1 MSIVPMQKV
10 SLLVHRSDQ
19 EELVRQLQ
27 NDGLLHIS
35 DLKESSLAED
45 FPDLVAEDEITDES
59 LEELCSQLTW
69 TIGTLSEHGES
80 EGLLQG
86 FLGARTI
93 LTPEALERTVAGG
106 DPASLIDE
114 TRTMERSYA
123 ELRSRETQIHSQIEF
138 LLPWTELDLPLSEIA
153 STPHAAIIPCIIP
166 DPAEFDALFGA
177 IPDLPLH
184 VEIITRT
191 PENVYCIICYTLTD
205 EERAKEALVSVDYE
219 TLDFEAHGLVGNPR
233 ELIAQYEAELH
244 EIDLERATLE
254 SRARE
259 LAGNLPTL
267 KVFHDHYQSLL
278 DQRRIENF
286 ALSTRESVLIV
297 GWTPRIAY
305 PRLERSIAR
314 FSHVSLA
321 TIEPEPGESP
331 PTVLSNRSPLRP
343 FEVVTELYGM
353 PHQRELDP
361 TPLLAPFFAL
371 FFGLCL
377 TDAGYGVLLAFLVL
391 LLMRKVQGDPK
402 LLKLLLWGAAATV
415 VMGAITGGWFG
426 DAVDRLP
433 FEFLKTARNRL
444 RLFDPFESPMIF
456 FGLSVGLGYIHCMF
470 GRLVELYDNLR
481 QRRIQDALF
490 GPLTWLVLINSIL
503 FGALSLTGLV
513 PRALARPLFALAV
526 LGAVSAIGFSAREEP
541 NPAFRIIM
549 GGINF
554 YMGLTGFVGDTL
566 SYVRLMALGMV
577 TAGIAMAF
585 NTIAGMIGAIPFVG
599 IVLAILVLIA
609 AHHFNLAINVLGA
622 FVHTLRLQ
630 FVEFF
635 PKFYEAGGTIFRP
648 FAREAKY
655 TIVDRSAERS
665 QRARSGRCP
674 KSCEFPE
681 VR

>member
-1 MSIVPMQKV
+1 MQKV
-10 SLLVHRSDQ
+10 SLLVHRSDK

-59 LEELCSQLTW
+59 LEELCSQLAW
-69 TIGTLSEHGES
+69 TIGSLSEYGES
-80 EGLLQG
+80 EGFLQG
-86 FLGARTI
+86 FLGARTV
-93 LTPEALERTVAGG
+93 LTEEALEETVADR
-106 DPASLIDE
+106 DPAPLIDE
-114 TRTMERSYA
+114 TRNMERSYA
-123 ELRSRETQIHSQIEF
+123 ELRSRGTQIHSQMEF
-138 LLPWTELDLPLSEIA
+138 LLPWRELDVPLSEIA
-153 STPHAAIIPCIIP
+153 STPHAAIIPGIIP
-166 DPAEFDALFGA
+166 DPADFEALLEA
-177 IPDLPLH
+177 IADLPLH
-184 VEIITRT
+184 IEIITRT
-191 PENVYCIICYTLTD
+191 PEDTYCVICYTLTD
-205 EERAKEALVSVDYE
+205 EDQAREALASVDFE
-219 TLDFEAHGLVGNPR
+219 TLDFEAHGLVGNPP
-233 ELIAQYEAELH
+233 ELIAQYEAELQ
-244 EIDLERATLE
+244 EIELEREKLE

-259 LAGNLPTL
+259 LAENLPTL
-267 KVFHDHYQSLL
+267 KVLHDHYQSLL
-278 DQRRIENF
+278 NQRRIENL

-297 GWTPRIAY
+297 GWTPQIAY
-305 PRLERSIAR
+305 PKLERASAR
-314 FSHVSLA
+314 FPHVSLGK
-321 TIEPEPGESP
+321 IEPDPGEKP

-353 PHQRELDP
+353 PHQGELDP

-377 TDAGYGVLLAFLVL
+377 TDAGYGVLLAFLVV

-433 FEFLKTARNRL
+433 FEVLKTMRNRL

-503 FGALSLTGLV
+503 FGALSVIGLV
-513 PRALARPLFALAV
+513 PQALARPLFVLAI

-541 NPAFRIIM
+541 NPVFRIIM

-585 NTIAGMIGAIPFVG
+585 NTIAGMIGGIPFIG

-648 FAREAKY
+648 FSREAKY

-665 QRARSGRCP
+665 QSARSRRRRNP
-674 KSCEFPE
+674 FESSR